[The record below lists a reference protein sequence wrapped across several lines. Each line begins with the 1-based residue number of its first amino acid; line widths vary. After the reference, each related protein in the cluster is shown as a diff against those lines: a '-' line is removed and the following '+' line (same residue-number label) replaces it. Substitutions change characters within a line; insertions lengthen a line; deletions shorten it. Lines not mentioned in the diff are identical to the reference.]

1 MPALFNLTANT
12 GPMPAMTSIPEKA
25 EEGAVVRKVG
35 GSGSREVATDMK
47 RSRIAQASAAA
58 PATNPT
64 IFASF
69 LITGPGYP
77 FLPASTLAV
86 MKVDFYFPPSPPE
99 GARAAA
105 RHAAELGYDGFFSAE
120 TQYDPFFPLLLAG
133 DEAPGLELGTAIAV
147 AFPRSPMVTAMTAW
161 DLARLSRG
169 RFLLGLG
176 TQVRA
181 HIVRRFASTWDR
193 PGPRLR
199 DYILALR
206 AIWAAWQDSTPLKY
220 EGEFY
225 DLSLMTPFFDPGPIA
240 APDIPVYIAGVGP
253 HLCRLAG
260 ELCDGFHVH
269 PFHTTRYLDK
279 VVLPGIAEGAG
290 RTGRSLSDVE
300 RATTVFVMTGE
311 TDAEIEQAMAPVRQQ
326 ISFYASTPSYKPVLE
341 ANDWDFGDE
350 LNAMSKRGQW
360 GDMAAVVPDEAVL
373 EVGVAA
379 PIDRL
384 GTVIRDRYG
393 DRVQRVGF
401 YTIGLALE
409 VDREAVTE
417 VIRQIREP

>member
-1 MPALFNLTANT
+1 
-12 GPMPAMTSIPEKA
+12 
-25 EEGAVVRKVG
+25 
-35 GSGSREVATDMK
+35 
-47 RSRIAQASAAA
+47 
-58 PATNPT
+58 
-64 IFASF
+64 
-69 LITGPGYP
+69 
-77 FLPASTLAV
+77 
-86 MKVDFYFPPSPPE
+86 MKVDFYFPPSPPD
-99 GARAAA
+99 GARDAA
-105 RHAAELGYDGFFSAE
+105 RQAADLGYDGFFSAE
-120 TQYDPFFPLLLAG
+120 TQYDPFFPLLMAG
-133 DEAPGLELGTAIAV
+133 VEAPELELGTAIAV
-147 AFPRSPMVTAMTAW
+147 AFPRSPMVVAMTAW
-161 DLARLSRG
+161 DLARLTRG

-206 AIWAAWQDSTPLKY
+206 AIWEAWQSSTPLKY

-225 DLSLMTPFFDPGPIA
+225 SLSLMTPFFDPGPIPN
-240 APDIPVYIAGVGP
+240 PDIPVYIAGVGP
-253 HLCRLAG
+253 HLSRLAG

-269 PFHTTRYLDK
+269 PFHTTRYLDR
-279 VVLPGIAEGAG
+279 VVLPGIADGARRAG
-290 RTGRSLSDVE
+290 RSSSDVE
-300 RATTVFVMTGE
+300 RATTVFVMTGK

-326 ISFYASTPSYKPVLE
+326 ISFYASTPSYRPVLE

-360 GDMAAVVPDEAVL
+360 GEMAAVVPDEAVL

-384 GTVIRDRYG
+384 GTAIRQRYG

-401 YTIGLALE
+401 YTIGSAL
-409 VDREAVTE
+409 DTDPEAVTE
-417 VIRQIREP
+417 VIRQIRG